1 VRAVVQRV
9 TSAKVTVGERTTG
22 EIGQGLLVLVG
33 VDQGDGP
40 SDIQYIASKV
50 RDLRIFPP
58 PRPKAATADPPKLGE
73 ENVPTKAGHAAKMNV
88 SVLDLRGEVLVV
100 SQFTLSGDAR
110 NGRRPSFASAAPP
123 EIARALYE
131 DVVRELQASGLR
143 VATGEFQAMMQVAL
157 VNDGPVTILLDSRKT
172 F

>member
-1 VRAVVQRV
+1 MRAVVQRV
-9 TSAKVTVGERTTG
+9 TSAKVTVGDRTTG
-22 EIGQGLLVLVG
+22 EIGHGLLVLLG
-33 VDQGDGP
+33 VEQEDGRA
-40 SDIQYIASKV
+40 DVQYISAKI
-50 RDLRIFPP
+50 RDLRIFS
-58 PRPKAATADPPKLGE
+58 DE
-73 ENVPTKAGHAAKMNV
+73 AGKMNL
-88 SVLDLRGEVLVV
+88 SVLDRQGAVLVV

-123 EIARALYE
+123 QIARALYE
-131 DVVRELQASGLR
+131 DVVRELTDSGLR